1 MASGGIDVGN
11 SRIDD
16 LRGGSSAAK
25 IWRSVITPSTCP
37 SGSSKAAE
45 ENGVAVV
52 ERKPLARALYAAVD
66 IGQVIPV
73 ELYQAVAEVLS
84 YVWGRTAA

>member
-1 MASGGIDVGN
+1 MLRRSPGFVNLVAQ
-11 SRIDD
+11 RI
-16 LRGGSSAAK
+16 
-25 IWRSVITPSTCP
+25 I
-37 SGSSKAAE
+37 KAAE